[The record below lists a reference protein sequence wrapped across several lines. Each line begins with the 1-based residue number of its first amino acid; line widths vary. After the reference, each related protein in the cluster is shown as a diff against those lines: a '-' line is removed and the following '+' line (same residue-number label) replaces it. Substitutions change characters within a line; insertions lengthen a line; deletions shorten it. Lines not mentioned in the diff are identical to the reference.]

1 MDSVGVSSFQSLHA
15 LSALLSTQQEEDE
28 EDCKNV
34 AASAILGPGH
44 IGLPPKTSKD
54 KEVSTA
60 YVKKNSKDIWCEE
73 EVAEG
78 CQFDDLADPRP
89 QPEYEI
95 ILKQNLGTEDLFL
108 GLSRKDPSSMC
119 CEAMLVKIKLPD
131 TKATDVFLDVKEKF
145 LDLRTP
151 KYKLGLHLPHPVQS
165 QEGKAQFY
173 SEREELEVTLL
184 MNRLMDSINLQ

>member
-1 MDSVGVSSFQSLHA
+1 MEFCGESSVQSLEA
-15 LSALLSTQQEEDE
+15 LSALLSTQQEEE
-28 EDCKNV
+28 EDTDCRV
-34 AASAILGPGH
+34 RPLGPGH
-44 IGLPPKTSKD
+44 IGPPPKKY

-60 YVKKNSKDIWCEE
+60 YMKKKSKDIWSEE

-78 CQFDDLADPRP
+78 SQYDDLTDPRP

-95 ILKQNLGTEDLFL
+95 ILKQSVKTEDLFL
-108 GLSRKDPSSMC
+108 GLSRKNPSSMC

-131 TKATDVFLDVKEKF
+131 TKATEVVLDMEEKF

-151 KYKLGLHLPHPVQS
+151 KHKLGLHLPHPVHI
-165 QEGKAQFY
+165 QEGKAQFF

-184 MNRLMDSINLQ
+184 MKRPLDFINMQ